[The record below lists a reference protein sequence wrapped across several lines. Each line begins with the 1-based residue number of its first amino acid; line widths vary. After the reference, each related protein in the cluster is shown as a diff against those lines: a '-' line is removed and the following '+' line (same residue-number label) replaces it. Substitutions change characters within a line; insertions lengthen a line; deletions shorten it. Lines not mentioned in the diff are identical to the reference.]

1 MNYEKESYKNKM
13 ENIEEVNLNKDFE
26 LLTLLDSLQE
36 QIKYYKNLDLKVS
49 KLEDELYQKQ
59 HIKESQEDLFIQID
73 HFQKIL
79 DINSKKYQKLY
90 DEYQNIIG
98 EMEEILSSLNKYKKL
113 CKEQNK
119 EILRAIEILK
129 N

>member
-26 LLTLLDSLQE
+26 LLTFLDSLQE
-36 QIKYYKNLDLKVS
+36 QIKYYKNLDIKVS

>member
-1 MNYEKESYKNKM
+1 M